1 MWQGVKRSFGT
12 WVTKILR
19 KGSARFVGK
28 MILSVLDVLLGTT
41 SGRQMEDEYHETMKI
56 IDLKYPGIVLSEQ
69 SYLNQNEEE
78 KIEAFIKRIS
88 KAN

>member
-41 SGRQMEDEYHETMKI
+41 SERQMEDGYQQLEMWSAAGRCSSSPLCSSK
-56 IDLKYPGIVLSEQ
+56 PGV
-69 SYLNQNEEE
+69 
-78 KIEAFIKRIS
+78 KGPEA
-88 KAN
+88 